1 LLSITR
7 ESLSSHTIANSFE
20 KWNNGASDWGRA
32 MRNIRFRWFSL
43 ALAVGLACWIGWSDG
58 AVVAQPQSL
67 APIARREIPAILIAQ
82 TPTEV
87 PATVDNSK
95 LSEAD
100 LLKLTPLKLP
110 IKVSIGLYM
119 SNLAQLDQ
127 TSETFDAAGYLM
139 YTWRDSRLAYKPQQQ
154 ETSRASSLDKIWHP
168 AIEMV
173 NFKSST
179 NSDTSID
186 ILPDGTVL
194 AQERFAKTLSSGL
207 TLQKFPFDRQ
217 LLQIILESLKYDDR
231 TVELVADS
239 PKISIGTDSFVALS
253 EWKIGAVTGTNDKS
267 FFPPENQYY
276 SRITVQVPVTRN
288 YGFYVLKVMMP
299 LLMITIAS
307 WSVFWI
313 DPREFST
320 QIGIAFTNLLTVV
333 ALLLVINDTLPHVS
347 YLTMMDGFTMI
358 CFLTILVAILVL
370 IIAHRSTTKDN
381 HHRAHKVQMLARSI
395 VPIGFI
401 LSNLF
406 LVVTMN
412 FI

>member
-1 LLSITR
+1 MK
-7 ESLSSHTIANSFE
+7 NV
-20 KWNNGASDWGRA
+20 
-32 MRNIRFRWFSL
+32 RFRWFSL
-43 ALAVGLACWIGWSDG
+43 ALSVGLACWIGWSGG
-58 AVVAQPQSL
+58 ATVAQPQSL
-67 APIARREIPAILIAQ
+67 APTVVSVIPDVLVAQ
-82 TPTEV
+82 APTEAPV
-87 PATVDNSK
+87 NIDNSK

-100 LLKLTPLKLP
+100 LLKLTPTKLP
-110 IKVSIGLYM
+110 IKVSVGLYV
-119 SNLAQLDQ
+119 SNLAELDRRS
-127 TSETFDAAGYLM
+127 SETFDAAGYLM
-139 YTWRDSRLAYKPQQQ
+139 CTWRDARLAYKPQQN
-154 ETSRASSLDKIWHP
+154 ETSRGSSLDKIWHP

-186 ILPDGTVL
+186 ILPDGTVI

-207 TLQKFPFDRQ
+207 ALQKFPFDRQ
-217 LLQIILESLKYDDR
+217 SLQVVLESLKYDDR

-253 EWKIGAVTGTNDKS
+253 EWRIGTVTGTNGKS

-276 SRITVQVPVTRN
+276 SRVTVQVPVTRN

-299 LLMITIAS
+299 LLLITIAS

-313 DPREFST
+313 DPREFAT

-370 IIAHRSTTKDN
+370 IIAHRSTTRDN
-381 HHRAHKVQMLARSI
+381 HHRAHKVQILARSI
-395 VPIGFI
+395 VPIGFL

-406 LVVTMN
+406 LVVSMN
-412 FI
+412 FM

>member
-1 LLSITR
+1 
-7 ESLSSHTIANSFE
+7 
-20 KWNNGASDWGRA
+20 
-32 MRNIRFRWFSL
+32 MRNIRFRWFSWVM
-43 ALAVGLACWIGWSDG
+43 AVGLASWIVLSKG
-58 AVVAQPQSL
+58 AVTAQPQSWSSVATNEL
-67 APIARREIPAILIAQ
+67 PSILVAQ

-87 PATVDNSK
+87 PAKVDNSK

-100 LLKLTPLKLP
+100 AVKLTPTKLP
-110 IKVSIGLYM
+110 VKVSIGLYL
-119 SNLAQLDQ
+119 SNLAQIDQ

-139 YTWRDSRLAYKPQQQ
+139 YSWKDSRLAYKPQQQ
-154 ETSRASSLDKIWHP
+154 ETSRGSSLDKIWHP

-194 AQERFAKTLSSGL
+194 AQERFAKTLSSEL

-217 LLQIILESLKYDDR
+217 ALQVVLESLKYDDR
-231 TVELVADS
+231 TVELVTDS
-239 PKISIGTDSFVALS
+239 PKISIGTDSFVSLS
-253 EWKIGAVTGTNDKS
+253 EWRIGTATGTNSKS

-276 SRITVQVPVTRN
+276 SRVTIQVQITRN

-381 HHRAHKVQMLARSI
+381 HQRAYKVQKLARLI
-395 VPIGFI
+395 VPIGFV
-401 LSNLF
+401 LSNFF
-406 LVVTMN
+406 LIVSMN